1 MNKLPLLKPKT
12 TLQSSKCKEEINK
25 LKKKKKYCC
34 FLSSLYLASQLLR
47 IWRHDV
53 VVITTAQIHSLK
65 PELRF
70 C

>member
-25 LKKKKKYCC
+25 LKKKKYCC

-47 IWRHDV
+47 IWRGCSV
-53 VVITTAQIHSLK
+53 CSGYYYWTNSFTKA
-65 PELRF
+65 
-70 C
+70 